1 VSRLATKNAYQD
13 AGTPLSLKLAKQ
25 NKETNKHSHAIR
37 LTFTASSN
45 PLDIVILNR
54 KKHLTKSKTN
64 RRNKMNKSVILLV
77 VVAVA
82 TLALGT
88 VGVAY
93 AQSPTQAPGAGVT
106 AMGGRGPQG
115 GYGAGIGIAGD
126 GILHDYMI
134 AAYAEALDIPVAD
147 LEARLDSG
155 ETMSQIAISTGMTLD
170 EFRTLM
176 VEVRTQAIDQALSD
190 GVLTQAQ
197 ADWLKLHGAG
207 QMAGG
212 QMGRGIGMRG
222 AGRGQ
227 YANPAC
233 PYYNSTNP

>member
-1 VSRLATKNAYQD
+1 MKKFV
-13 AGTPLSLKLAKQ
+13 GTL
-25 NKETNKHSHAIR
+25 
-37 LTFTASSN
+37 
-45 PLDIVILNR
+45 
-54 KKHLTKSKTN
+54 
-64 RRNKMNKSVILLV
+64 M
-77 VVAVA
+77 VVAVVIF
-82 TLALGT
+82 ALGS
-88 VGVAY
+88 VGIAY
-93 AQSPTQAPGAGVT
+93 AQSPTQTRGAGVT

-134 AAYAEALDIPVAD
+134 AAYAEALNIPVAD
-147 LEARLDSG
+147 LEARLNSG
-155 ETMSQIAISTGMTLD
+155 ETMSQIALSTGMTLD

-212 QMGRGIGMRG
+212 QTGNGSGMRG
-222 AGRGQ
+222 GGQ
-227 YANPAC
+227 RQFANPNC
-233 PYYNSTNP
+233 PYYNQTNP

>member
-1 VSRLATKNAYQD
+1 MKKLV
-13 AGTPLSLKLAKQ
+13 GT
-25 NKETNKHSHAIR
+25 
-37 LTFTASSN
+37 
-45 PLDIVILNR
+45 
-54 KKHLTKSKTN
+54 
-64 RRNKMNKSVILLV
+64 LLV
-77 VVAVA
+77 VAVVVF
-82 TLALGT
+82 ALGS

-93 AQSPTQAPGAGVT
+93 AQSPTQTRGAGVT

-115 GYGAGIGIAGD
+115 GSGAGIGIAGD
-126 GILHDYMI
+126 GIQHDYLI

-155 ETMSQIAISTGMTLD
+155 ETMSQIALSTGMTLD

-212 QMGRGIGMRG
+212 QAGNGFGMRG
-222 AGRGQ
+222 SGQ
-227 YANPAC
+227 RQFANANC
-233 PYYNSTNP
+233 PYNNQTNP